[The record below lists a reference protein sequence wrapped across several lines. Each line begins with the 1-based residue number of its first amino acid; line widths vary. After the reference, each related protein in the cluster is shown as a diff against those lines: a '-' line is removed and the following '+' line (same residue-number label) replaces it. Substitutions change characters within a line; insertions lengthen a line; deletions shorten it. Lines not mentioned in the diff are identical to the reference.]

1 MPDFATR
8 RTMMVDTQVRPA
20 EVTKFPILE
29 ALLHVPREAFVPES
43 RREAA
48 YLGENVPIAP
58 DRVLLEPRT
67 FAKLLE
73 NLDVQP
79 GERVLDLACGLG
91 YGPAVLDRLG
101 ALVTAVED
109 DPALVSEAA
118 GLLAAQGAA
127 NARVHAGPLTEGA
140 PAGAP
145 YDVIL
150 IEGGVEVIPDAV
162 LAQLAEDGRIGA
174 VFAEGEL
181 GIARIGRKEGGAVQW
196 RYAFNA
202 GAPVLPGFGRAAA
215 FVL

>member
-1 MPDFATR
+1 
-8 RTMMVDTQVRPA
+8 MMVDTQVRPA
-20 EVTKFPILE
+20 EVTKFPIIE
-29 ALLHVPREAFVPES
+29 ALLHVPREPFVPDAQ
-43 RREAA
+43 REAA
-48 YLGENVPIAP
+48 YLGENVPLAP
-58 DRVLLEPRT
+58 GRVLLDPRT

-73 NLDVQP
+73 TLDVQP
-79 GERVLDLACGLG
+79 GERVLDVACGLG
-91 YGPAVLDRLG
+91 YGPAVLERLG

-109 DPALVSEAA
+109 DPVRAAAA
-118 GLLAAQGAA
+118 GALLAAQGVA
-127 NARVHAGPLTEGA
+127 NARALHGPLVEGA

-150 IEGGVEVIPDAV
+150 IEGGVEVIPDAI

-181 GIARIGRKEGGAVQW
+181 GIARIGRKEGGAVHW

-202 GAPVLPGFGRAAA
+202 GAPVLPGFGRATA